1 MAGKG
6 DSYRPVKSQKWKD
19 NWERIFGERRKSAEV
34 GGSSD
39 EGRRKSSNSLK
50 GNR

>member
-19 NWERIFGERRKSAEV
+19 NWERIFKKKEKKNEPKDTTSV
-34 GGSSD
+34 YC
-39 EGRRKSSNSLK
+39 
-50 GNR
+50 